1 MIPFG
6 NFILSVCIVRMIG
19 IGGDSML
26 NKLRL
31 LRNEKGISQQTLAD
45 AVGVSQ
51 PSIFKY
57 ETTNVEP
64 DIETLKRMADYFET
78 SVDFIVGHT
87 DIRRKI
93 ESTDSYE
100 LNQSEKELIE
110 SFRALSTDERACI
123 LMTVKTFLKK

>member
-1 MIPFG
+1 M
-6 NFILSVCIVRMIG
+6 
-19 IGGDSML
+19 
-26 NKLRL
+26 
-31 LRNEKGISQQTLAD
+31 LAD

-110 SFRALSTDERACI
+110 AFRALSTDERACI